1 MKHHPLRL
9 ASAVVGVL
17 LSVAAISAQTLAP
30 SVPADVSG
38 LSGPNA
44 RKGPGD
50 GTPVVPTS
58 LIRRDVAL
66 PSSTLTS
73 YLEGELVRVQV
84 PSNWRK
90 LPGFNAVTFAPEGA
104 YGNVGIKTVF
114 THGLGMGLARNDHGS
129 LPIATDDFIDDYVL
143 GALSPGRPFRHL
155 RVTIGDRPGLRT
167 VLSRVSEATG
177 ELERIEVFTTLL
189 RNGALFYLLAVSPRD
204 DAADYAPTFR
214 HIVASIEITD
224 CDPCVR

>member
-1 MKHHPLRL
+1 MTHHPLRL
-9 ASAVVGVL
+9 ASVVVGVL

-38 LSGPNA
+38 ANA
-44 RKGPGD
+44 RKGPGARAS
-50 GTPVVPTS
+50 VVPTS

-66 PSSTLTS
+66 PSSTLTP

-84 PSNWRK
+84 PSNWRE

-104 YGNVGIKTVF
+104 YGSVGIKSVF
-114 THGLGMGLARNDHGS
+114 THGLEMGLARNDNGS
-129 LPIATDDFIDDYVL
+129 LPIATDDFIDAHVL

-155 RVTIGDRPGLRT
+155 RATIGDRPGLRT

-204 DAADYAPTFR
+204 GAADYAQTFR
-214 HIVASIEITD
+214 NIVASIEITD
-224 CDPCVR
+224 CDSCVR